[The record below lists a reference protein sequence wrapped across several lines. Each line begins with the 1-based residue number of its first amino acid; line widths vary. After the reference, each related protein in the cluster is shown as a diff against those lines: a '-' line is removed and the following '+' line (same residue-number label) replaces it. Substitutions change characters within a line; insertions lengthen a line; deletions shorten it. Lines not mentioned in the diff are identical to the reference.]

1 MNHHRLKAVMVVMT
15 VSSLAAV
22 YAVAGADLRGQSKS
36 EFMQVSMA
44 SKFALCKTGCKT
56 HYVGFAR
63 QNSVRLGDQQDSVPP
78 QVLRIFP
85 GVSDAK
91 TILESRGRTAVRV
104 EQENG
109 NFVISEHRLETLRI
123 GNLRKSETM
132 IAQVTDQVGGA
143 EAQVQLVW
151 GDTLTVRSS
160 RLARGAPVT
169 LNVQRNIGGF
179 GNPASQG
186 AYYNGQSQTLM
197 DGNVIADLDFTIK
210 KYPGD
215 GQKDQIT
222 GTDKL
227 KYTIQAKVGQ
237 VLRLEGS
244 LKVTDGVK
252 SAAKSQQILDGA
264 DAATYMVSIDEKD
277 ACVTSSSGQLNA
289 GNCN

>member
-1 MNHHRLKAVMVVMT
+1 MNHYRLKAVMVVMT
-15 VSSLAAV
+15 LSSLAAV
-22 YAVAGADLRGQSKS
+22 YAVAGADLRGQSTLES
-36 EFMQVSMA
+36 MQVLTA
-44 SKFALCKTGCKT
+44 SKFAICKSGCKT

-63 QNSVRLGDQQDSVPP
+63 QNSVRLGDQQDSIPA

-85 GVSDAK
+85 GVNDGK
-91 TILESRGRTAVRV
+91 TILESRGKTAVRV
-104 EQENG
+104 DQENG
-109 NFVISEHRLETLRI
+109 NFVISEHRLEILRV

-132 IAQVTDQVGGA
+132 IAQVIDQVGGA
-143 EAQVQLVW
+143 EAKVQLVW

-160 RLARGAPVT
+160 RLKRGTPIT
-169 LNVQRNIGGF
+169 LNIQRNMGGF

-186 AYYNGQSQTLM
+186 AYYNGLSQTFM
-197 DGNVIADLDFTIK
+197 DGTVVEDLNFSIK

-244 LKVTDGVK
+244 LSVTDGVK

-264 DAATYMVSIDEKD
+264 DSATYTVSIESKD
-277 ACVTSSSGQLNA
+277 ACITSGSGQLDA
-289 GNCN
+289 GTCN